1 MITVKRIYRL
11 QKMKIDF
18 MLDVIQALADVVLEY
33 YEEIPNEVLNKMT
46 KIFND
51 FLITNERIDNA
62 RERNMN
68 NFYNRLRNKY
78 EGIFNMEV
86 QDEEEKEED

>member
-1 MITVKRIYRL
+1 MTTVKRIYRL

-18 MLDVIQALADVVLEY
+18 MLDVIQALADIVLEY
-33 YEEIPNEVLNKMT
+33 YEEIPNEVLNKMI

-68 NFYNRLRNKY
+68 NFYNRLKNKY

>member
-1 MITVKRIYRL
+1 MTTVKRIYRL

-18 MLDVIQALADVVLEY
+18 MLDVIQALADIVLEY
-33 YEEIPNEVLNKMT
+33 YKEIPNEVLNKMT

>member
-1 MITVKRIYRL
+1 MTTVKRIYRL
-11 QKMKIDF
+11 QKIKIDF
-18 MLDVIQALADVVLEY
+18 MLDVIQALADIVLEY

-62 RERNMN
+62 REKNMN

-86 QDEEEKEED
+86 QDEKEKED

>member
-1 MITVKRIYRL
+1 MTTVKRIYRL

-18 MLDVIQALADVVLEY
+18 MLDVIQALADIVLEY
-33 YEEIPNEVLNKMT
+33 YEEIPNEVLSKMT

-86 QDEEEKEED
+86 QDEEEKKED

>member
-1 MITVKRIYRL
+1 MTTVKRIYRL

-33 YEEIPNEVLNKMT
+33 YEEIPNEASNRMT

>member
-1 MITVKRIYRL
+1 MTTVKRIYRL

-33 YEEIPNEVLNKMT
+33 YKEIPNEALNRMT

-51 FLITNERIDNA
+51 FLITYERIDNA

>member
-1 MITVKRIYRL
+1 MTTVKRIYRL

-62 RERNMN
+62 RERNIN

>member
-1 MITVKRIYRL
+1 
-11 QKMKIDF
+11 
-18 MLDVIQALADVVLEY
+18 
-33 YEEIPNEVLNKMT
+33 MT

-62 RERNMN
+62 REKNMN

>member
-1 MITVKRIYRL
+1 MTTVKRIYRL

-62 RERNMN
+62 REKNMN

>member
-1 MITVKRIYRL
+1 MTTVKRIYRL
-11 QKMKIDF
+11 QKIKIDF
-18 MLDVIQALADVVLEY
+18 MLDVIQALADIVLEH

-46 KIFND
+46 KVFND
-51 FLITNERIDNA
+51 FLIINERIDNA
-62 RERNMN
+62 REKNIN

>member
-1 MITVKRIYRL
+1 MTTVKRIYRL

-18 MLDVIQALADVVLEY
+18 MLDVIQALADIVLEY

-62 RERNMN
+62 REKNMN

-86 QDEEEKEED
+86 QDEEEKKED

>member
-1 MITVKRIYRL
+1 MTTVKRIYRL
-11 QKMKIDF
+11 QEMKIDF
-18 MLDVIQALADVVLEY
+18 MLDVIQALADIALEC

-51 FLITNERIDNA
+51 FLIINERIDNA

>member
-1 MITVKRIYRL
+1 MTTVKRIYRL

-18 MLDVIQALADVVLEY
+18 MLDVIQALADIVLEY

>member
-1 MITVKRIYRL
+1 MTTVKRIYRL

-18 MLDVIQALADVVLEY
+18 MLDIIQALADIVLEY

-86 QDEEEKEED
+86 QDEEEKKED

>member
-1 MITVKRIYRL
+1 MTTVKRIYRL
-11 QKMKIDF
+11 QKIKIDF
-18 MLDVIQALADVVLEY
+18 MLDVIQALADIVLEY

>member
-1 MITVKRIYRL
+1 MTTVKRIYRL

-18 MLDVIQALADVVLEY
+18 MLDVIQALADIVLEY
-33 YEEIPNEVLNKMT
+33 YEEIPDKVLNKMT

-51 FLITNERIDNA
+51 FLIINERIDNA

-78 EGIFNMEV
+78 EGIFNIEV
-86 QDEEEKEED
+86 QDEEEKED

>member
-1 MITVKRIYRL
+1 MTTVKRIYRL
-11 QKMKIDF
+11 QKIKIDF
-18 MLDVIQALADVVLEY
+18 MLDVIQALADITLEH

-46 KIFND
+46 KVFND
-51 FLITNERIDNA
+51 FLIINERIDNA
-62 RERNMN
+62 REKNMN

>member
-1 MITVKRIYRL
+1 MTTVKRIYRL
-11 QKMKIDF
+11 QKIKIEF

-46 KIFND
+46 KVFNN

-62 RERNMN
+62 RERNIN
-68 NFYNRLRNKY
+68 SFYNKLRNKY

-86 QDEEEKEED
+86 QDEEKEED

>member
-1 MITVKRIYRL
+1 MTTVKRIYRL

-18 MLDVIQALADVVLEY
+18 MLDVIQALADIVLEY
-33 YEEIPNEVLNKMT
+33 YEEIPNEALNKMT

-62 RERNMN
+62 RERNIN

-86 QDEEEKEED
+86 QNEEEKEED

>member
-1 MITVKRIYRL
+1 MTTVKRIYRL

-18 MLDVIQALADVVLEY
+18 MLDVIQALADIVLEY

-86 QDEEEKEED
+86 QDEKEKEED

>member
-1 MITVKRIYRL
+1 MTTVKRIYRL

>member
-1 MITVKRIYRL
+1 MTTVKRIYRL

-51 FLITNERIDNA
+51 FLITKERIDNA

>member
-1 MITVKRIYRL
+1 MTTVKRIYRL

-18 MLDVIQALADVVLEY
+18 MLDVIQALADIVLEH
-33 YEEIPNEVLNKMT
+33 YEEIPDEVLNKMT
-46 KIFND
+46 KVFND
-51 FLITNERIDNA
+51 FLIINERIDNA
-62 RERNMN
+62 REKNMN

-86 QDEEEKEED
+86 QDEKEKEED

>member
-1 MITVKRIYRL
+1 MTTVKRIYRL

-18 MLDVIQALADVVLEY
+18 MLDVIQALADIVLEY

-62 RERNMN
+62 REKNMN